1 MVTALEKGWFILA
14 YLLCWVGYNQGNEV
28 EMDDKKVQIREYTGP
43 GYQPVV
49 AYDAWRVAIMHNA
62 DAIEPERLQQVER
75 HLETDEVFVLLG
87 GKCVL
92 IIGLGDGR
100 SVGELEALP
109 MEPQKVYNIRRGV
122 WHTAIMSGDASVL
135 IIENAD
141 TAASNSEF
149 APLSSQQR
157 EWLRSISAE

>member
-1 MVTALEKGWFILA
+1 
-14 YLLCWVGYNQGNEV
+14 
-28 EMDDKKVQIREYTGP
+28 MDDAKVQIREYSGP

-49 AYDAWRVAIMHNA
+49 TYATWRVAIMHNA

-92 IIGLGDGR
+92 IIGMGEGT
-100 SVGELEALP
+100 SVGQLEALP

-122 WHTAIMSGDASVL
+122 WHTTIMSGDASVL

-141 TAASNSEF
+141 TAAVNSEF
-149 APLSSQQR
+149 APLSAQQR
-157 EWLRSISAE
+157 RWIRSISAS